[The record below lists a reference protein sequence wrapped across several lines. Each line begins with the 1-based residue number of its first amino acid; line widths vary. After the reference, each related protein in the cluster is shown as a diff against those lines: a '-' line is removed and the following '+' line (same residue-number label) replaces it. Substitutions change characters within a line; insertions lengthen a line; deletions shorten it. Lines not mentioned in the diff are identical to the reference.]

1 MAKYRDLIVF
11 QKADEL
17 AFSIY
22 KATETFPKSETF
34 VGSRDEGQ
42 TCLLQF
48 AAVDSGH
55 EMQLLLCSG

>member
-17 AFSIY
+17 AFGIY

-34 VGSRDEGQ
+34 GLTSHLRRASLSMFMRGRKRHQSQQGSNW
-42 TCLLQF
+42 
-48 AAVDSGH
+48 
-55 EMQLLLCSG
+55 